1 MWENSTQGGDMQNKL
16 YRSDKDRILF
26 GVCGG
31 LAKYFGM
38 DSSLMRIIV
47 ILLAIVTGGVGVLIY
62 LAMAFI
68 VPLEGSTKTTPKEIV
83 LENVEEAKTTAQGLG
98 KEIKEAF
105 SQEKAGEKSESRED
119 SDEQARRRN
128 IFGVILIIVGIFILL
143 GVFGIFHWPSW
154 SIVWPIILIIIGVL
168 IILSISR
175 KR

>member
-1 MWENSTQGGDMQNKL
+1 MQNKL

-105 SQEKAGEKSESRED
+105 SQEKSESGEKSESRQD

-128 IFGVILIIVGIFILL
+128 IFGVILIIIGIFILL
-143 GVFGIFHWPSW
+143 GVLGIFNWHWW
-154 SIVWPIILIIIGVL
+154 TVVWPIALIAIGLL

>member
-1 MWENSTQGGDMQNKL
+1 MQNKL

-47 ILLAIVTGGVGVLIY
+47 ILLAIVTGGVGALIY
-62 LAMAFI
+62 LIMAFI
-68 VPLEGSTKTTPKEIV
+68 IPLEGSTKTSPKEIV
-83 LENVEEAKTTAQGLG
+83 LDNVEEAKTTAQGLG

-105 SQEKAGEKSESRED
+105 SQEKSESGEKSESRED
-119 SDEQARRRN
+119 SEEQVRRRN
-128 IFGVILIIVGIFILL
+128 IFGVILIIVGLFILL

-154 SIVWPIILIIIGVL
+154 SIVWPIILIVIGVL

>member
-1 MWENSTQGGDMQNKL
+1 MENKL

-47 ILLAIVTGGVGVLIY
+47 ILLAIVTGGVGALIY

-68 VPLEGSTKTTPKEIV
+68 IPLEGSTKTSPKEIV

-98 KEIKEAF
+98 KDLQKAF
-105 SQEKAGEKSESRED
+105 SQEKSESKEKSASREN
-119 SDEQARRRN
+119 DEEQTRRRN
-128 IFGVILIIVGIFILL
+128 IFGVILIVVGIFILL

-154 SIVWPIILIIIGVL
+154 SIIWPIILIAIGLL

-175 KR
+175 KK